1 MLFVIHDTFI
11 TYVLEKAHAANRTY
25 DSPVKRLVAIVR
37 SFVNVFDL
45 YKAHITIFYQE
56 ENYLNTHD
64 EILINN
70 KRDQF
75 KQMIMQVIYDGKQA
89 GQFRTDLPIDITALA
104 ILGMVNWTYKWY
116 RQSGEKSIDEIAD
129 TYVDL
134 ILHAILESDVSSADS
149 KIRNERV

>member
-25 DSPVKRLVAIVR
+25 DSPEQRLVAIIR

-56 ENYLNTHD
+56 ENYLNAHD
-64 EILINN
+64 EMLIND

-75 KQMIMQVIYDGKQA
+75 KRIIMQVIYDGKQT
-89 GQFRTDLPIDITALA
+89 GQFRQDLPTDITALA

-116 RQSGEKSIDEIAD
+116 RQTGEKSIDEIGD
-129 TYVDL
+129 IYVDL
-134 ILHAILESDVSSADS
+134 ILHAILNS
-149 KIRNERV
+149 KHI